1 MEISELKTQCCKIL
15 LDGNISITEDGI
27 LSFDIEN
34 EEKLVF
40 IEYAVNM
47 ILYDMI
53 QNMKDTSFL
62 DKIVEE

>member
-1 MEISELKTQCCKIL
+1 MEISELKTQCCKII